1 MAEGRP
7 RGHPRTGAFLATVTT
22 RLAISTARSARVRRE
37 AYVGPWPPEPVDTSA
52 DPQLGAERAEAV
64 EMAVLLLLER
74 LNPVERAAYVFREA
88 FDYSY
93 RQVAAILE
101 TSEGNAR
108 QLVSLARKH
117 LATER
122 REQVSRGEHQRL
134 LEVFL
139 TAAQTGDLRTL
150 EEVLAADVVSYADGG
165 GIRGLPGSR
174 WSDARTSPST
184 SPPSRRASGR
194 GRRCAGSRQ
203 TTVRP
208 CWSTPTG
215 RRWRCSPSTRRP
227 RASTG

>member
-37 AYVGPWPPEPVDTSA
+37 AYVGPWLPEPVDTSA

-74 LNPVERAAYVFREA
+74 LNPVERAAYVLREA

-108 QLVSLARKH
+108 QLVSLGPQA
-117 LATER
+117 
-122 REQVSRGEHQRL
+122 
-134 LEVFL
+134 
-139 TAAQTGDLRTL
+139 
-150 EEVLAADVVSYADGG
+150 
-165 GIRGLPGSR
+165 
-174 WSDARTSPST
+174 
-184 SPPSRRASGR
+184 
-194 GRRCAGSRQ
+194 
-203 TTVRP
+203 
-208 CWSTPTG
+208 
-215 RRWRCSPSTRRP
+215 P
-227 RASTG
+227 RH